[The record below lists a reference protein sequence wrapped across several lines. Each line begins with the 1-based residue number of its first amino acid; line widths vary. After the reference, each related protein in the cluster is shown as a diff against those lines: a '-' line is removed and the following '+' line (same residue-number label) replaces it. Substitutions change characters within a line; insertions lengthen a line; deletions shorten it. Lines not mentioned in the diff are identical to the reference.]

1 MKLPIDTERTGA
13 LLRTAWKRLAPLPG
27 GKRLFS
33 KLIGRLAPYTGSIDP
48 RVLELAPGHARVEL
62 RDRRAV
68 RNHLRSVH
76 AVALMN
82 LAEVATGLA
91 IGAGLPDDARGILSG
106 LSIEYVKKAR
116 GRLTAECDCEIPSGS
131 ERRHYE
137 VSGVI
142 RDADGDV
149 VARATAR
156 WLVGPRRS
164 VVGA

>member
-1 MKLPIDTERTGA
+1 
-13 LLRTAWKRLAPLPG
+13 
-27 GKRLFS
+27 
-33 KLIGRLAPYTGSIDP
+33 
-48 RVLELAPGHARVEL
+48 
-62 RDRRAV
+62 
-68 RNHLRSVH
+68 
-76 AVALMN
+76 
-82 LAEVATGLA
+82 
-91 IGAGLPDDARGILSG
+91 